1 MVPMNTNYR
10 TIQSAPTA
18 RGYSIAII
26 YYPAALLYAVVR
38 VAPSGGFI
46 TIDQY
51 PLESA
56 ARNRANLE
64 WRADRAAA

>member
-1 MVPMNTNYR
+1 MNNEHR

-18 RGYSIAII
+18 RGYSIALI
-26 YYPAALLYAVVR
+26 YYPRALMYAVVR
-38 VAPSGGFI
+38 VNPSGAFV

-56 ARNRANLE
+56 ARRRANLE
-64 WRADRAAA
+64 WKQDRGALA